1 VAIGIAALAW
11 LAPAPAPAL
20 SGIEGLREGQKPGV
34 VEGVLGRG
42 DSLFGS
48 LREHGVPPEAA
59 QLVARE
65 MKQHFDFRN
74 ARPGHSYRLARDAAG
89 RVVEFLYQVSDTT
102 RFRLSR
108 EGDAYRVTPER
119 TNLLTRQARLAGIVT
134 TTLYSAIRDLGESSQ
149 LAADFTEIFAWDL
162 DFSRSSRPG
171 DEFRILY
178 ERLYS
183 SAPDGGEQYLG
194 AGRILAAHYAGRAGE
209 FTATYFETEPGR
221 GGYFRPDGTSVKR
234 SFLQAPL
241 RYSRITSTF
250 THARHHPILNVTR
263 PHLGI
268 DYAAPAGTPVWAVAD
283 GEVIY
288 RGWAGGYGNLVK
300 LRHAG
305 GYVSYYAHLSRFAN
319 GLRVGQRVEQKQLI
333 GQVGQTGLATGPHV
347 CFRVTRDGR
356 YLDPA
361 RLAGPTGPPVP
372 VGERHA
378 FYSARDTL
386 LGTLG
391 IEGAAGTQPA
401 L

>member
-48 LREHGVPPEAA
+48 LRRHGVPPEAA

-134 TTLYSAIRDLGESSQ
+134 TTLYAAIRDLGESSQ

-178 ERLYS
+178 ERLHS

-194 AGRILAAHYAGRAGE
+194 AGRILAAHYSGRAGE